1 MAEAVRPI
9 APLGAKRG
17 TRRHL
22 FAANAVIVM
31 TLSAMWVWNNA
42 RSWSTSRRR
51 TLELGE
57 GAHTLQ
63 QWAEQADEAGPQA
76 AEERLGA
83 VGVDLGEKAAR
94 LVALKIA
101 AILKKV

>member
-1 MAEAVRPI
+1 
-9 APLGAKRG
+9 
-17 TRRHL
+17 
-22 FAANAVIVM
+22 
-31 TLSAMWVWNNA
+31 MWVWNNA

-57 GAHTLQ
+57 GTHSLQ
-63 QWAEQADEAGPQA
+63 QWAEQTDEAGPQA
-76 AEERLGA
+76 VEEWLAMTGIHI
-83 VGVDLGEKAAR
+83 GEKVAR